1 MTLVARGAAVGVVVG
16 LAVSLAGCW
25 TVPPPPR
32 EPVPEPSITGPF
44 PPAPL
49 DTLVPAQA
57 VTSDEAGFESH
68 PAVQTARITDAV
80 LAWANLVDGIEFG
93 QFTRYID
100 PGWEPNVIVLN
111 ERNSWR
117 LAVPIGPT
125 PFEVRSVTENP
136 DGSTTVQVCEGVWPQ
151 VFKEDGAPV
160 QASAPE
166 YGSVMD
172 FTVSPLTEQEVAQLT
187 LWGMQSPAL
196 RVRDYRPAAGRCEPE
211 LMVVQEFANW
221 RAVAPIGRYSGHRAG
236 PMDVVVPGEDE
247 PRPREDM
254 P

>member
-1 MTLVARGAAVGVVVG
+1 MTPVARGAAVGVAVGVVV
-16 LAVSLAGCW
+16 VSLAGCW

-44 PPAPL
+44 PPAL
-49 DTLVPAQA
+49 MERLVPAEA

-68 PAVQTARITDAV
+68 PAVQTVRMTSAV
-80 LAWANLVDGIEFG
+80 VAWANLVDGIEFG

-100 PGWEPNVIVLN
+100 PGWEPNVIVLDEDN
-111 ERNSWR
+111 VWNA
-117 LAVPIGPT
+117 AVPIGPT

-136 DGSTTVQVCEGVWPQ
+136 DGSTTVQVCEAAWPQ
-151 VFKEDGAPV
+151 VSKEDGAPV
-160 QASAPE
+160 PRPGFSRLT
-166 YGSVMD
+166 D
-172 FTVSPLTEQEVAQLT
+172 ITVSPLIEQEVAQLT
-187 LWGMQSPAL
+187 LWGMQSPAM
-196 RVRDYRPAAGRCEPE
+196 RVRDYWPAAGRCEPE

-221 RAVAPIGRYSGHRAG
+221 RAVAPIGQYSGHRAG

>member
-1 MTLVARGAAVGVVVG
+1 MRAAARGLVVGVVV
-16 LAVSLAGCW
+16 VSLAGCW

-44 PPAPL
+44 LPAPL

-68 PAVQTARITDAV
+68 PAVQAARMTTAV
-80 LAWANLVDGIEFG
+80 VAWANLVDGIEFG

-111 ERNSWR
+111 ERNAR
-117 LAVPIGPT
+117 QPTVPVGPM
-125 PFEVRSVTENP
+125 PFEVRSVTENT
-136 DGSTTVQVCEGVWPQ
+136 DGSTTVRVCEGRWSQ
-151 VFKEDGAPV
+151 IFKEDGAPV
-160 QASAPE
+160 PRSSADE
-166 YGSVMD
+166 GFLTD
-172 FTVSPLTEQEVAQLT
+172 ITVSPLTEQEVAQLT
-187 LWGMQSPAL
+187 AWGMQSPAL
-196 RVRDYRPAAGRCEPE
+196 RVRAYTPAAGDCGATSG
-211 LMVVQEFANW
+211 VVQEFANW
-221 RAVAPIGRYSGHRAG
+221 RAVAPIGQYSGHRAG

>member
-1 MTLVARGAAVGVVVG
+1 MRAAARGLVVGVVV
-16 LAVSLAGCW
+16 VSLAGCW

-49 DTLVPAQA
+49 DRLVPAEA

-68 PAVQTARITDAV
+68 PAVQAARMTSAV
-80 LAWANLVDGIEFG
+80 VAWANLVDGIEFG

-100 PGWEPNVIVLN
+100 PGWEPNVIVLDEDN
-111 ERNSWR
+111 VWNA
-117 LAVPIGPT
+117 AVPIGPT

-136 DGSTTVQVCEGVWPQ
+136 DGSTTVQVCEAAWPA

-160 QASAPE
+160 PRRDFT
-166 YGSVMD
+166 GLMD
-172 FTVSPLTEQEVAQLT
+172 FRVSPLTEQEVAQLT
-187 LWGMQSPAL
+187 RWGMQSPAL
-196 RVRDYRPAAGRCEPE
+196 RVRDYTPAAGDCEPTSA
-211 LMVVQEFANW
+211 VVQEFANW
-221 RAVAPIGRYSGHRAG
+221 RAVAPIGQYSGHRAG
-236 PMDVVVPGEDE
+236 PMDVLVPGEDE
-247 PRPREDM
+247 PRSREDM

>member
-1 MTLVARGAAVGVVVG
+1 MRAAARGLVVGVVV
-16 LAVSLAGCW
+16 VSLAGCW

-100 PGWEPNVIVLN
+100 PGWEPNVIVLDEDN
-111 ERNSWR
+111 VWNA
-117 LAVPIGPT
+117 AVPIGPT
-125 PFEVRSVTENP
+125 PYEVRSVTENP
-136 DGSTTVQVCEGVWPQ
+136 DGSTTVQVCEGAWPQ

-160 QASAPE
+160 PALSSD

-172 FTVSPLTEQEVAQLT
+172 ITVSPLTEQEVAQLT
-187 LWGMQSPAL
+187 RWGMQSPAM
-196 RVRDYRPAAGRCEPE
+196 RVRDYWPAAGRCEPE

-221 RAVAPIGRYSGHRAG
+221 RAVAPIGQYSGHRAG